1 MVGAGEQASAQRPA
15 TKRPDPAFAPVKDD
29 PALPRVLLIG
39 DSISIGYTV
48 PVQKLLA
55 GKANVHRIP
64 TNGGPT
70 INGLA
75 NLDRWLGRGRW
86 DVIHFNWGL
95 HDLKLIDG
103 QQQIP
108 PDQYESNLQE
118 LVERLK
124 KTKAKLI
131 WCSSTPVSPGTKGPV
146 RSNEDVI
153 AYNAVAKQIMQHNG
167 IAIDDL
173 YSFALPKLPE
183 IQLPTNV
190 HYTPKGYQLLGQHV
204 AAAILKVLPKPQAA
218 K

>member
-1 MVGAGEQASAQRPA
+1 M
-15 TKRPDPAFAPVKDD
+15 
-29 PALPRVLLIG
+29 
-39 DSISIGYTV
+39 
-48 PVQKLLA
+48 
-55 GKANVHRIP
+55 HRIP